1 MSLTFCNGERYWL
14 KKEMHS
20 MKNQIKAKSKDID
33 NMIKIQ
39 KQESDARFKDLDRSI
54 VKVEEGLEFIS
65 KGVRCL

>member
-1 MSLTFCNGERYWL
+1 
-14 KKEMHS
+14 